1 MRKSGIDLLDQMD
14 ELLLCDEDQGLRRV
28 VKRPDVVPVI
38 VSGDQ
43 EDMTAEGRKIR
54 ALLNRELINECKLL
68 GEVWPVS
75 GQIS

>member
-68 GEVWPVS
+68 GEV
-75 GQIS
+75 